1 MMVVLLFDIVLVI
14 GNEGVLF
21 IVDDD
26 DDGRIAVLLFDIV
39 LIIGNEGVLLD
50 DDDDDDD
57 DIIKLPTDDDG
68 VEVGWWF
75 EVGWGGGLGLIVD
88 IVLSIWADN
97 WAWEVKSLL
106 KIGLA
111 VA

>member
-1 MMVVLLFDIVLVI
+1 MVVLLFDIVLVI

-21 IVDDD
+21 IDDD

-57 DIIKLPTDDDG
+57 DDGVLLEALEAGTFVEVDDGVITLPTDDDG
-68 VEVGWWF
+68 GV
-75 EVGWGGGLGLIVD
+75 
-88 IVLSIWADN
+88 VL
-97 WAWEVKSLL
+97 LL
-106 KIGLA
+106 LLLL
-111 VA
+111 V